1 MVERQRLPA
10 PGDLVMDAETNVL
23 CVGNRAVP
31 LYLNVC
37 AGSRLPP
44 EEGWRCILLCTNR
57 APPGARRLPRIV
69 TIVSAPVANSTP
81 SSAPG
86 HRPVLLAE
94 AVSALRPRSGGRRT
108 YLDGTFGGGGHTRAL
123 LDASAPDGIVLA
135 LDADPAAIDRAF
147 ELRQDPGIG
156 ERLIPV
162 HANFADLGVVARDRG
177 VAPLDGILLDLGL
190 SSFQLDQPERGF
202 AFRHEGPLDMRFDP
216 DQGAPASALVNT
228 LPEREL
234 ADLIWRYGEEPG
246 SRRIARAI
254 VRERQQSPIET
265 TTRLAE
271 IVAGAL
277 GGRRGRDIHPATRT
291 FQALR
296 IATNEE
302 LTALDAALA
311 GALDVL
317 APGGRLA
324 VIAFHSLEDRIVKRF
339 IERESTRCLCPPE
352 VPVCVCGHRPRLQK
366 ITRRA
371 VRPDAAEQDAN
382 PRARSAVL
390 RVAERLPDDAGGP
403 TTGARQ

>member
-1 MVERQRLPA
+1 M
-10 PGDLVMDAETNVL
+10 
-23 CVGNRAVP
+23 
-31 LYLNVC
+31 
-37 AGSRLPP
+37 
-44 EEGWRCILLCTNR
+44 
-57 APPGARRLPRIV
+57 
-69 TIVSAPVANSTP
+69 
-81 SSAPG
+81 
-86 HRPVLLAE
+86 LLAE
-94 AVSALRPRSGGRRT
+94 AITGLQPRPGGR

-123 LDASAPDGIVLA
+123 LESSAPDGIVLA
-135 LDADPAAIDRAF
+135 LDVDPAAIDRATA
-147 ELRQDPGIG
+147 LRHDPAIA

-162 HANFADLGVVARDRG
+162 RANFADLAVVARERG

-216 DQGAPASALVNT
+216 NRGAPAGELVNS

-234 ADLIWRYGEEPG
+234 ADLIWRYGEEPR
-246 SRRIARAI
+246 SRHIARVIA
-254 VRERQQSPIET
+254 RERVRAPIVT

-302 LTALDAALA
+302 LTALEAALA

-317 APGGRLA
+317 APGGRLV
-324 VIAFHSLEDRIVKRF
+324 VIAFHSLEDRILKRF
-339 IERESTRCLCPPE
+339 VERESAGCVCPPE
-352 VPVCVCGHRPRLQK
+352 LPVCVCGHRPRVQR

-371 VRPDAAEQDAN
+371 VRPDAAEMEAN

-390 RVAERLPDDAGGP
+390 RVAERLPDDPGELTLRASS
-403 TTGARQ
+403 